1 MKYHEMTKN
10 YIFRELVCGMS
21 VEKTAE
27 LCFKSVRTVKLWD
40 AGKPIPPECKRL
52 MRLYCNR
59 ELGIGDEWKGFCIV
73 GDKLALPTGRPVSP
87 QQILAGIALTEIG
100 SELELRTSSKLL
112 KLTRVIANIKLTF
125 NQNELQQ

>member
-27 LCFKSVRTVKLWD
+27 LCFKSVRTIKLWD

-52 MRLYCNR
+52 MRFYCNR
-59 ELGIGDEWKGFCIV
+59 ELGIGDDWEGFKIV
-73 GDKLALPTGRPVSP
+73 GDKLALPTGRPVSA
-87 QQILAGIALTEIG
+87 QQIITGIALTEIG
-100 SELELRTSSKLL
+100 AELELKTSTKLL
-112 KLTRVIANIKLTF
+112 TYSRMIARIINNKCR
-125 NQNELQQ
+125 N

>member
-21 VEKTAE
+21 IEKTAE

-52 MRLYCNR
+52 MRFYCNR
-59 ELGIGDEWKGFCIV
+59 ELGIDSGWEGFCIV

-100 SELELRTSSKLL
+100 SELELRTSTKILEFARLIAKL
-112 KLTRVIANIKLTF
+112 KK
-125 NQNELQQ
+125 

>member
-52 MRLYCNR
+52 MRFYCNR
-59 ELGIGDEWKGFCIV
+59 ELGIEHGWEGFLMV

-87 QQILAGIALTEIG
+87 QEILTGIALIEIG
-100 SELELRTSSKLL
+100 CVTDLNMTSKLL
-112 KLTRVIANIKLTF
+112 KYARVLKKIMD
-125 NQNELQQ
+125 